1 MQQLYLIDCYSAT
14 QEQKEQTDTRKN
26 TKNCVNIMLGLV
38 TQIQRV
44 ISFKGICRTA

>member
-26 TKNCVNIMLGLV
+26 TEELRKHYAGLGNPDSEGDF
-38 TQIQRV
+38 I
-44 ISFKGICRTA
+44 